1 MVSVSAGWADRW
13 MGSPHAGGSER
24 PRGGWSWPRPSSEG
38 CSPVARRLRRIPR
51 RRRPRLCPLA
61 TLDCRCHRAWR
72 ERQCACYCDDCRP
85 APEHVRIGYPAT
97 STSFLT
103 IFVAQEQGF
112 YARQAIDAELM
123 LASAQVSITGLTTG
137 DMEFTMSLGSAAR
150 AAAQGLPVRVVEQ
163 SGTAPQLYVLGQ
175 PDLRALAD
183 LRGKVLSPNSISGTT
198 GQTAILLLRKHGVGR
213 DEVQLIPGGD
223 APRQMEM
230 LRQRQID
237 AALLPPPFPFLA
249 RREGFTLLASAP
261 DELQLAFSGLSTS
274 QDTIAR
280 RGEMVRRTIVAEL
293 EALQY
298 LRADRA
304 STLRLMADR
313 FAIEPDL
320 AAQTYDLII
329 GSYSRDGG
337 LPREGGHGPGARQG
351 GRRHPRQCP
360 LRGRGG

>member
-1 MVSVSAGWADRW
+1 
-13 MGSPHAGGSER
+13 
-24 PRGGWSWPRPSSEG
+24 
-38 CSPVARRLRRIPR
+38 
-51 RRRPRLCPLA
+51 
-61 TLDCRCHRAWR
+61 
-72 ERQCACYCDDCRP
+72 
-85 APEHVRIGYPAT
+85 
-97 STSFLT
+97 
-103 IFVAQEQGF
+103 
-112 YARQAIDAELM
+112 
-123 LASAQVSITGLTTG
+123 
-137 DMEFTMSLGSAAR
+137 
-150 AAAQGLPVRVVEQ
+150 
-163 SGTAPQLYVLGQ
+163 
-175 PDLRALAD
+175 
-183 LRGKVLSPNSISGTT
+183 
-198 GQTAILLLRKHGVGR
+198 
-213 DEVQLIPGGD
+213 
-223 APRQMEM
+223 MEM

-337 LPREGGHGPGARQG
+337 LPREGVDTVLALDKEEGAIPDSVRYEDVVDELPLQAAQRVWG
-351 GRRHPRQCP
+351 SFRREETAAPRQEDGP
-360 LRGRGG
+360 PSPPNRGGPQADTNPPGPFS